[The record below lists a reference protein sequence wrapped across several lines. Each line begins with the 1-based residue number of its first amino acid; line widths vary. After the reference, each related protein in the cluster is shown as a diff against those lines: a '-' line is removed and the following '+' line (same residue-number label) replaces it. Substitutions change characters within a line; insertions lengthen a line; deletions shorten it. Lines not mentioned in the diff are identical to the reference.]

1 MFGLTP
7 DILLGRLLVIVLGI
21 PIHEWAHCWMAHM
34 LGDNTPESQGR
45 LTLNPLAHLDPIGTL
60 MILLGGFG
68 WGRAARVNPFQMS
81 RVSPRTGMALT
92 ALAGPFSNVV
102 QAMILAIPFRL
113 GLIALL
119 PTGIAEQISQIL
131 IMAIFINVGLAVFNM
146 LPVPP
151 LDGSRI
157 LAGIAP
163 GPVAEFIEKLEPL
176 APVILVTILFILPRM
191 GLNLVGLVFA
201 PVQQFMLKALLWW

>member
-1 MFGLTP
+1 MFELTP

-34 LGDNTPESQGR
+34 LGDSTPDAQGR
-45 LTLNPLAHLDPIGTL
+45 LTINPLAHLDPIGTI

-68 WGRAARVNPFQMS
+68 WGRAARVNPYQMS

-92 ALAGPFSNVV
+92 ALAGPFSNIV

-119 PTGIAEQISQIL
+119 PLGLAEQVYKIL
-131 IMAIFINVGLAVFNM
+131 IMAIYINVGLAVFNM
-146 LPVPP
+146 LPIPP

-163 GPVAEFIEKLEPL
+163 GPLADFIERLEPM
-176 APVILVTILFILPRM
+176 APVILVAVLFILPSM
-191 GLNLVGLVFA
+191 GLNLVGSVFG
-201 PVQQFMLKALLWW
+201 PIQQFVLQALLWW

>member
-21 PIHEWAHCWMAHM
+21 PIHEWAHCWVAHV
-34 LGDNTPESQGR
+34 LGDSTPDSQGR
-45 LTLNPLAHLDPIGTL
+45 LTLNPLAHLDPVGTL
-60 MILLGGFG
+60 MILIGGFG

-92 ALAGPFSNVV
+92 ALAGPFSNIV

-119 PTGIAEQISQIL
+119 PDGIAGQVSQIL
-131 IMAIFINVGLAVFNM
+131 VWAIAVNVGLAVFNM
-146 LPVPP
+146 LPIPP

-163 GPVAEFIEKLEPL
+163 GPIADFIERLEPI
-176 APVILVTILFILPRM
+176 APVILMTVLFILPRT
-191 GLNLVGLVFA
+191 GLDLVNMVFA
-201 PVQQFMLKALLWW
+201 PVQQFVLHALLWW